1 MILYYFIKVITLAII
16 SLFFGLNVD
25 LLDDLPDGPCIFVAN
40 HKSILDP
47 VVLMDSIDRRVF
59 FIASK
64 DLYKIPILNFILSAL
79 ETIPIKKN
87 SADVNA
93 LKKAIKMLDDGR
105 SIALFPEGGI
115 SLDKSVI
122 KIYKGAMYISCKTGC
137 PIVPVG
143 IRGTDGVLPMGEYF
157 PHAGKISVTI
167 GRSIYPDMSINKNDC
182 LDKMAYEVL
191 NSLNSLINNHDL
203 K

>member
-1 MILYYFIKVITLAII
+1 MVLYYFIKTITLAIM
-16 SLFFGLNVD
+16 SLFFGFNVN
-25 LLDDLPDGPCIFVAN
+25 LLGNLPDEPCIFVAN

-47 VVLMDSIDRRVF
+47 IALMDAIDRRVF

-64 DLYKIPILNFILSAL
+64 DLYRMPILSLILNAL

-87 SADVNA
+87 SADVSA

-122 KIYKGAMYISCKTGC
+122 KIYKGAMYLSCKTGC

-143 IRGTDGVLPMGEYF
+143 ISGTDVVLPIGEYL
-157 PHAGKISVTI
+157 PHAGRISVTI
-167 GRSIYPDMSINKNDC
+167 GKSIYPDVSMDKGDC
-182 LDKMAYEVL
+182 LDKMAHEVL
-191 NSLNSLINNHDL
+191 NSLNSLINNRDL

>member
-79 ETIPIKKN
+79 ETIPIKKKFCRCKRVKE
-87 SADVNA
+87 SHQNA
-93 LKKAIKMLDDGR
+93 
-105 SIALFPEGGI
+105 
-115 SLDKSVI
+115 
-122 KIYKGAMYISCKTGC
+122 
-137 PIVPVG
+137 
-143 IRGTDGVLPMGEYF
+143 
-157 PHAGKISVTI
+157 
-167 GRSIYPDMSINKNDC
+167 
-182 LDKMAYEVL
+182 
-191 NSLNSLINNHDL
+191 
-203 K
+203 

>member
-1 MILYYFIKVITLAII
+1 MVLYYFIKTITLAIM
-16 SLFFGLNVD
+16 SLFFGFNVN
-25 LLDDLPDGPCIFVAN
+25 LLGNLPDEPCIFVAN

-47 VVLMDSIDRRVF
+47 IALMDAIDRRVF

-64 DLYKIPILNFILSAL
+64 DLYRMPILSLILNAL

-87 SADVNA
+87 SADVSA

-122 KIYKGAMYISCKTGC
+122 KIYKGAMYLSCKTGC

-143 IRGTDGVLPMGEYF
+143 INGTDVVLPMGEYL
-157 PHAGKISVTI
+157 PHAGRISVTI
-167 GRSIYPDMSINKNDC
+167 GKSIYPDVSMDKGDC
-182 LDKMAYEVL
+182 LDKMAHEVL
-191 NSLNSLINNHDL
+191 NSLNSLINNRDL

>member
-16 SLFFGLNVD
+16 SLFFGLSVD
-25 LLDDLPDGPCIFVAN
+25 LLGDLPDGPCIFVAN

-47 VVLMDSIDRRVF
+47 VVLMDAIDRRVF

-64 DLYKIPILNFILSAL
+64 DLYKIPILNLILNAL
-79 ETIPIKKN
+79 EAIPIKKN
-87 SADVNA
+87 SADVSA
-93 LKKAIKMLDDGR
+93 LKKAIKMLGDGR

-115 SLDKSVI
+115 SLDKSII
-122 KIYKGAMYISCKTGC
+122 KIYKGAMYISCKTGY

-143 IRGTDGVLPMGEYF
+143 ISGTDVVLPMGEYL
-157 PHAGKISVTI
+157 PHAGRISVTI
-167 GRSIYPDMSINKNDC
+167 GKSIYPDVLMDKGDC
-182 LDKMAYEVL
+182 LDKMAHEVL
-191 NSLNSLINNHDL
+191 NSLNSLINNRNL